1 MLLLRITHTLT
12 NTYKRKANPCMR
24 GQSRARPHLSHA
36 EADGSW
42 GRIRYGRSERGV
54 VLAQPRVIWLASD
67 AGQAT

>member
-1 MLLLRITHTLT
+1 
-12 NTYKRKANPCMR
+12 MR